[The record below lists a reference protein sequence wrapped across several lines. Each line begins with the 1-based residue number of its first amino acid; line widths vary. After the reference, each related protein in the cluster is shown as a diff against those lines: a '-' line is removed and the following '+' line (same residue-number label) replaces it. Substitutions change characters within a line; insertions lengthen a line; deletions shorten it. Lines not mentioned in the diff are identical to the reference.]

1 MSHPL
6 ALHTWT
12 LDSTPL
18 ADALAI
24 ARRTGWDA
32 VELRRVDFLR
42 AREAGKTDEEVLGWV
57 RASGLG
63 VACVGVELGWVYA
76 DGAEL
81 TRLLGV
87 FNESC
92 RAAAALGCPR
102 VMSAVGPGQGA
113 LPTMAE
119 RVREAAAIAA
129 SHGVRLAFE
138 FSYGAAQLNTIARMR
153 ELVARAGHP
162 ACGLLLDTYHI
173 QRSGG
178 SVKDVDDVTPEEI
191 VYVQFSDVPRG
202 ALDPKDMLNRLPAG
216 RGVAPIRELFA
227 AFAGKGYRGPLSYE
241 APNPAAWARPAE
253 DVARE
258 GLAAARAVLP

>member
-18 ADALAI
+18 ADALAV
-24 ARRTGWDA
+24 ARQTGWDA

-57 RASGLG
+57 RASGLSA
-63 VACVGVELGWVYA
+63 ACVGVELGWVYA

-81 TRLLGV
+81 ARLLGV
-87 FNESC
+87 FDESC
-92 RAAAALGCPR
+92 RAAAALGCLR

-113 LPTMAE
+113 LATMAQ

-178 SVKDVDDVTPEEI
+178 TVKDVEDVAPEEI

-227 AFAGKGYRGPLSYE
+227 AFASKGYRGPLSYE